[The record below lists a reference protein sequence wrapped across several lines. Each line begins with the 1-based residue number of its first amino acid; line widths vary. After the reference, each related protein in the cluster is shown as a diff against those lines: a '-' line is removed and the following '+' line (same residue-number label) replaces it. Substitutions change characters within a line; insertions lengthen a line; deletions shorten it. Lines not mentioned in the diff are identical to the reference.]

1 MEGWCVHVILKASC
15 RRTGSISDYHVLFF
29 NSEKEQLNALL
40 QVAQVSLTVILFVW
54 LLLSIC
60 EGSFI
65 AYASPGANIVIVATL
80 FKKQALFTQN
90 LQVFGFGRG
99 A

>member
-1 MEGWCVHVILKASC
+1 MTCSCNSETSC
-15 RRTGSISDYHVLFF
+15 RRTGSVSDYHILFF
-29 NSEKEQLNALL
+29 NREKDQLNALL
-40 QVAQVSLTVILFVW
+40 QVAQVSLTVILFLC

-65 AYASPGANIVIVATL
+65 AYTLPGANIVIVATL
-80 FKKQALFTQN
+80 FTKWALFTQN
-90 LQVFGFGRG
+90 LQVFGFSRG